1 MTFPLEWRIA
11 THAFIDIC
19 HMGTK
24 CARDEGEEG
33 RMQQVCPPYKKYLIH
48 SCNLLMSYLALKHMF
63 CNSYWARG
71 NKDSHAHLDIIFYL
85 HVCGLKDS
93 VCSLY
98 QCWAVLTFLWEP
110 SSPGFLMM
118 LWEPDRFSNIYIYIL
133 GWWDQSGYQKESNSP
148 RSRISRFSYVQQQPV
163 FTTWLLKFSLINIS
177 FINQINNY
185 LITPWHEKANTMP
198 EK

>member
-85 HVCGLKDS
+85 HVRGLKDS

-118 LWEPDRFSNIYIYIL
+118 LWEPDRFSNIYIYIYIGL
-133 GWWDQSGYQKESNSP
+133 VRPIRLSK
-148 RSRISRFSYVQQQPV
+148 RIELTPFSDKSV
-163 FTTWLLKFSLINIS
+163 FICTTTTGFHNLIIKI
-177 FINQINNY
+177 FIN
-185 LITPWHEKANTMP
+185 
-198 EK
+198 